1 MQDVFQAGLYL
12 VLILLPVVLA
22 FRGGREKVAKP
33 ASTAELP
40 SLESMTLTPRPR
52 VNRKKPLTR
61 HAVTAMRR

>member
-12 VLILLPVVLA
+12 VLIGLPIVLA
-22 FRGGREKVAKP
+22 FRGGREKVAKS
-33 ASTAELP
+33 ASTADLP
-40 SLESMTLTPRPR
+40 SLESMTLTPRR